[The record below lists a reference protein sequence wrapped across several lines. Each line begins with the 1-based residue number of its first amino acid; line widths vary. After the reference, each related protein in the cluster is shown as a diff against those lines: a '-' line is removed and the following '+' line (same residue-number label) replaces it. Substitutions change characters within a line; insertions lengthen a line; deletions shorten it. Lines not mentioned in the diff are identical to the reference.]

1 MINRTSASYCDAALY
16 VRHAEFIANFHEH
29 DASLLLLLLLL
40 LAKRCSDAERCTI
53 KTAAD

>member
-1 MINRTSASYCDAALY
+1 MINRTSVSYCDAALY

-29 DASLLLLLLLL
+29 NASLLLLLLL